1 MLCGK
6 QYRGT
11 LEKALFILLGVLQRF
26 PIEFDVLLLN
36 VVALLCLVPQS
47 FFHVPIGFVPKKR
60 YLLFWGTSENQLCA
74 ENRSFTFGMDWRER
88 TFRGLEQGCPHNH
101 TLPVHREFLLGEKY
115 GGLQQSHSSAD
126 CPLWN
131 VESHVVFTSKFSD
144 LLCVSPAVFFKIWLM
159 LIFFIVCK
167 GFPIQL
173 RHQRAVLWIT
183 SCANSM
189 HPSSLLKVMCA
200 ATSSLPGFTSCR
212 VTHGLPANAGRWMS
226 QDSPPCQK
234 RTCFFMLCTQCVC
247 STIFVGTLKPSFNEL
262 CFWWRFHWKSVWTD
276 AQSQPASAH
285 SQMHRALF
293 NAGAAD
299 MVSCCQ
305 LIFGWKSEE
314 TWENL
319 VPTRMHETHCEIL
332 EILHV

>member
-247 STIFVGTLKPSFNEL
+247 STTFLGTLKTQFQWAVLLMKISLEECVN
-262 CFWWRFHWKSVWTD
+262 WRAKSARVSAFAD
-276 AQSQPASAH
+276 ASS
-285 SQMHRALF
+285 
-293 NAGAAD
+293 
-299 MVSCCQ
+299 V
-305 LIFGWKSEE
+305 I
-314 TWENL
+314 
-319 VPTRMHETHCEIL
+319 
-332 EILHV
+332 